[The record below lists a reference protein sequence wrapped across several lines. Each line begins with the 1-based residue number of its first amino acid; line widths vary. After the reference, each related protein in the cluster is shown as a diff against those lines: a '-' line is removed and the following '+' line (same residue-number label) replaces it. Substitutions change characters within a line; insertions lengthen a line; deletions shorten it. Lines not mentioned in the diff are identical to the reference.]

1 VARRWSSG
9 DEAEL
14 PKEFA
19 RYASRTLRC
28 CGNKIDAAHAKRAA

>member
-1 VARRWSSG
+1 VAWRWSGG

-19 RYASRTLRC
+19 RHASRTLRC
-28 CGNKIDAAHAKRAA
+28 CGNKINAAHTQRAA